1 MAAITDTASAIPAP
15 TASARRL
22 AAWLFVCAFM
32 VFAMAVIGAIT
43 RLTESG
49 LSMVVWEPLIGAIPP
64 LSQSEW
70 DRVFDLYKQTP
81 EYVLENAGMSLAAFK
96 EIYFWEWFHR
106 LWGRLIGLVF
116 ALPLLWFWLRGDIAR
131 AAPGGTLK
139 WKLLGLLALGGLQ
152 GALGWYMV
160 MSGLVDRPS
169 VSQYRLAAHL
179 SVAILIYLL
188 LIWVGLGLLRPK
200 EGGAAISRSLRLHGW
215 AALAMVGLT
224 AFWGAL
230 VAGLDAGM
238 AYNTFPLMEGHVLP
252 PEAWSLNPPS
262 INFFENTA
270 MVQFTHRWLAQTTAL
285 FLLLLWVR
293 ARIEGLSGRAA
304 AAAAAV
310 AIMVLVQV
318 SLGVGTLLMRV
329 PIPLAA
335 AHQAGALLLLT
346 AVLWFLHETRRA

>member
-1 MAAITDTASAIPAP
+1 
-15 TASARRL
+15 
-22 AAWLFVCAFM
+22 M

-49 LSMVVWEPLIGAIPP
+49 LSMVVWEPLIGVIPP
-64 LSQSEW
+64 LNQVEW
-70 DRVFDLYKQTP
+70 NRVFDLYKQTP
-81 EYVLENAGMSLAAFK
+81 EYVLENAGMTLAAFK
-96 EIYFWEWFHR
+96 GIYFWEWFHR

-116 ALPLLWFWLRGDIAR
+116 ALPLLWFWLRGDVAR
-131 AAPGGTLK
+131 ADPGGGTLK

-152 GALGWYMV
+152 GVLGWYMV

-179 SVAILIYLL
+179 SAAILIYLL
-188 LIWVGLGLLRPK
+188 LVWVGLGLLRPK
-200 EGGAAISRSLRLHGW
+200 GDGAIVSRSLRLHGW
-215 AALAMVGLT
+215 AALAMVGVT

-238 AYNTFPLMEGHVLP
+238 AYNTFPLMDGHVLP

-270 MVQFTHRWLAQTTAL
+270 MVQFTHRWLAQITAL

-293 ARIEGLSGRAA
+293 GRIEGLSGRAA
-304 AAAAAV
+304 TAAASVAA
-310 AIMVLVQV
+310 MVLLQV